1 MSLVQW
7 SHTIRDLARRAGY
20 RVAAVQSGRQQASG
34 WIWDATHLV
43 TVEHILSPR
52 HETLVF
58 TPEGKRLQAQVVGT
72 HPGLDL
78 ALLRLE
84 SEVEVVEIPGR
95 ATESLEV
102 GEFALAVARS
112 AEDGLGVAGGLIA
125 CRSGAWTSCRGGR
138 AEHFL
143 QPDLQL
149 YPGYSGGP
157 LLDAEGHFLGINT
170 RGLSRGQAITLTS
183 ETVAEVVD
191 ALRRGKHQAAYLG
204 VGLQTVNLPENYSQ
218 RWGIESA
225 AMAISLDSNSPAS
238 RAGALLGDILV
249 ELAGQP
255 VGGTAEVLQ
264 LLHNLDVGQV
274 VATRWIRAGQEVQFE
289 IELGQRPRTGD
300 EIVE

>member
-1 MSLVQW
+1 MSLAQW
-7 SHTIRDLARRAGY
+7 SHTIRDLARRAGH
-20 RVAAVQSGRQQASG
+20 RVVAVQSGRHQASG
-34 WIWDATHLV
+34 WIWDATHVV

-58 TPEGKRLQAQVVGT
+58 TPEGKRLQAHVVGT

-84 SEVEVVEIPGR
+84 SEVEVVEIPNR
-95 ATESLEV
+95 ATETLEV

-183 ETVAEVVD
+183 ETVAEVVE
-191 ALRRGKHQAAYLG
+191 ALRRGKHQPAYLG
-204 VGLQTVNLPENYSQ
+204 VGLQTVNLPEDYSQ
-218 RWGIESA
+218 RWGTESA
-225 AMAISLDSNSPAS
+225 AMAISLDTTSPAA

-249 ELAGQP
+249 ELAGQS
-255 VGGTAEVLQ
+255 VGGTSEVIQ
-264 LLHNLDVGQV
+264 QLHNLDVGQV
-274 VATRWIRAGQEVQFE
+274 VSTRCC
-289 IELGQRPRTGD
+289 LLYTSPSPRD
-300 EIVE
+300 